1 MCRDDVD
8 KKYIYNECYKSMYMF
23 INILLLLMIAITFF
37 FKKASDKDN
46 SSN

>member
-8 KKYIYNECYKSMYMF
+8 KKNIYNECYKSMFMF

-37 FKKASDKDN
+37 KKASDKDN